1 MGLAKTVQ
9 QKMDIAVLGNDK
21 IEKLDAYL
29 TEIYELVPTEILE
42 KIRNLDYQELQLR
55 LKAI

>member
-1 MGLAKTVQ
+1 MY
-9 QKMDIAVLGNDK
+9 IAVLGNDK
-21 IEKLDAYL
+21 TEELDAYL

-42 KIRNLDYQELQLR
+42 KIRNLDYQELQPR

>member
-9 QKMDIAVLGNDK
+9 QKMYIAVLGNDK
-21 IEKLDAYL
+21 TEELDAYL

-42 KIRNLDYQELQLR
+42 KIRNLDYQELQPR